1 VKVPLEELELILR
14 PPKPGLLGQMLGGG
28 LFGYCGC
35 AVGMVLGL
43 VARGIAGGHDSTE
56 GIIMGT
62 GLAGALAGAY
72 YGSRFGGNL
81 LKGQP
86 EPMVDMNMWTVDEKK
101 EWFQN
106 NLISRH

>member
-1 VKVPLEELELILR
+1 MIINNGNWDVKIPLDELELILR
-14 PPKPGLLGQMLGGG
+14 QPKPGLLGQVLGGG

-43 VARGIAGGHDSTE
+43 VAWSIAGGHDSTE

-62 GLAGALAGAY
+62 GIAGAIAGAY

-86 EPMVDMNMWTVDEKK
+86 EP
-101 EWFQN
+101 
-106 NLISRH
+106 